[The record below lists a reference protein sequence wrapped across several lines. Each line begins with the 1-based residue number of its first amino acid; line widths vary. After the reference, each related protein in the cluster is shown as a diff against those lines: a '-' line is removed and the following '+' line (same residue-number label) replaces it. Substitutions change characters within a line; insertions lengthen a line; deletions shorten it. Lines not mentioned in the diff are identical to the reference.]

1 MSEFYKELKSIR
13 EDQGIDLEE
22 IHIRTK
28 INLNY
33 LRAIEDGKFDL
44 LPHTYVR
51 LFIRAYAKEIG
62 TDPDEIVS
70 NLEEFLGNKTEK
82 INRKKKDQLPK
93 EGPAKLT
100 VEDNGNVHSRRGTP
114 QFIRSQTIKGIIL
127 VLILLFAIYII
138 NIINEEKSVNTP
150 VEYPIDFFNEKS
162 ISEQELQNNFDV
174 LTESVQMYEAD
185 SPFDLKLATAELM
198 WYRSKIDTF
207 ISMEKVLPPGDNR
220 LYDFSQTIDI
230 LFQHTIGLNLYL
242 NGSKLS
248 SLIPSSNPVRISLS
262 AIDKT
267 VTIQHFIPKS

>member
-13 EDQGIDLEE
+13 QDREITLED

-51 LFIRAYAKEIG
+51 LFIRAYAIEIG

-70 NLEEFLGNKTEK
+70 NLEAFLGNKTEK
-82 INRKKKDQLPK
+82 ISQKKKDQLPE

-100 VEDNGNVHSRRGTP
+100 VEDDRNVQSRTGTP

-127 VLILLFAIYII
+127 VLILLFSIYII
-138 NIINEEKSVNTP
+138 NIINEEKAVNAP
-150 VEYPIDFFNEKS
+150 VEYPSDFLDEKS

-174 LTESVQMYEAD
+174 LTESVQIYEAD
-185 SPFDLKLATAELM
+185 SPFGLKLATAELV

-207 ISMEKVLPPGDNR
+207 ISIENVLPPGDNR
-220 LYDFSQTIDI
+220 LYNFSQTIDV

-242 NGSKLS
+242 NGTKLS
-248 SLIPSSNPVRISLS
+248 SLGSSPNPVRIFLS
-262 AIDKT
+262 AVDKT